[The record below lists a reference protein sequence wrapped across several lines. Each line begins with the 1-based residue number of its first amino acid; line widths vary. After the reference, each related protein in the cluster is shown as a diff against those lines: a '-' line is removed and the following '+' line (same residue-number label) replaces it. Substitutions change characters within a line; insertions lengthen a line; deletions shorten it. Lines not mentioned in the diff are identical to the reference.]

1 MDNSR
6 RKSVS
11 TKAIAALLGAGIVF
25 GSTFVPTVPA
35 LAENVV
41 PTYQPWTGT
50 QQGKATQKLLTDLKA
65 KVAQAEKDQ
74 AASPDFLE
82 DLKKLIADYE
92 AATIV
97 SQAKPFIDNFSDN
110 EFATN
115 PTWKVTAGTWQV
127 DKSGSNRGLVS
138 KIRQQANLNS
148 LLGNLLNPQGT
159 AQQANPQ
166 YAAIYTK
173 AKLPGTFTA
182 STKFTSKDRYGGLQ
196 VSLYQ
201 GASAQNQY
209 RVSYQPGNSQAL
221 LLQRVAASGA
231 TLLGS
236 YNGAINL
243 EDGNAHE
250 LTFSRDAAGKM
261 MVLLDGQTVIAA
273 SDKTLTGDFDGIL
286 LTNIGGSYWIRE
298 VAVKPLP

>member
-11 TKAIAALLGAGIVF
+11 IKALAALVSAGIAL
-25 GSTFVPTVPA
+25 GSTFVTSIPA
-35 LAENVV
+35 LAENAV

-92 AATIV
+92 AATMV
-97 SQAKPFIDNFSDN
+97 SQAQPFLDNFSDN

-148 LLGNLLNPQGT
+148 
-159 AQQANPQ
+159 
-166 YAAIYTK
+166 
-173 AKLPGTFTA
+173 
-182 STKFTSKDRYGGLQ
+182 
-196 VSLYQ
+196 
-201 GASAQNQY
+201 
-209 RVSYQPGNSQAL
+209 
-221 LLQRVAASGA
+221 
-231 TLLGS
+231 
-236 YNGAINL
+236 
-243 EDGNAHE
+243 H
-250 LTFSRDAAGKM
+250 
-261 MVLLDGQTVIAA
+261 
-273 SDKTLTGDFDGIL
+273 
-286 LTNIGGSYWIRE
+286 
-298 VAVKPLP
+298 